1 MEALSP
7 VIQAI
12 EPVLSGNP
20 YFFLFIG
27 FFFFGETV
35 FLPAL
40 YMALFGPL
48 NAPIVVALMV
58 GAALSSDVIWYVLG
72 RCVPRDRLRRMIGH
86 RLSRAMDSIEGL
98 FQENRLK
105 ILFVSKFVYGTR
117 TVVQIL
123 SGAFRT
129 RFDAYLAVNIA
140 GTTALIGSIVGI
152 ALVAHSTVETF
163 TQSVERVKMTFIV
176 FVLTVVALHIIIK
189 RYLAPR
195 WFR

>member
-7 VIQAI
+7 ILQTI

-27 FFFFGETV
+27 FFFFGESV

-40 YMALFGPL
+40 YLALFGPL
-48 NAPIVVALMV
+48 NVSIIVTLMIT
-58 GAALSSDVIWYVLG
+58 AALLSDVIWYTLG
-72 RCVPRDRLRRMIGH
+72 RFIPRERLRKMIGQ
-86 RLSRAMDSIEGL
+86 RLSTAMDSVEEV
-98 FQENRLK
+98 FQDNRLK

-129 RFDAYLAVNIA
+129 RFISYFLVNII
-140 GTTALIGSIVGI
+140 GTVALIGGIVGI
-152 ALVAHSTVETF
+152 ALATHTTVETF
-163 TQSVERVKMTFIV
+163 TRSVDHIKMTFLV
-176 FVLTVVALHIIIK
+176 FVLAVVALHILIK